1 MMEYQEVKVYAPAT
15 VANLAV
21 GYDILGLALESP
33 GDEVIVRQGTRSGL
47 HITRITGDEGKLPLA
62 VEKNTAGYAALQLLR
77 HLGKTDMPIE
87 MEIHK
92 KMAMGTGLGSS
103 AASAVAGV
111 YGVNAYLGHP
121 LSKSEILRFAVEGE
135 QIADGAF
142 HADNVAPSLFGGI
155 VLIRSNDTLE
165 TTQLPVPAQLA
176 VAMVYPHIQILT
188 SESRAILSESVPLD
202 QVIAQTGNIATVISG
217 LYEGDMKKIG
227 TALCDVIIEPQ
238 RAHLIPQFSQL
249 KEIAINNAALGFSIS
264 GAGPS
269 LFALCDGLE
278 SAEQVRSALASH
290 LDSQT
295 IAADTF
301 VSTINTQGAYQIY

>member
-1 MMEYQEVKVYAPAT
+1 MENKEVKVFAPAT

-33 GDEVIVRQGTRSGL
+33 GDEVIVRKGTYSGL
-47 HITRITGDEGKLPLA
+47 KIVKITGDNGKLPL
-62 VEKNTAGYAALQLLR
+62 VTEKNTASYAALQLLK
-77 HLGKTDMPIE
+77 HLGKSDLPIE

-121 LSKSEILRFAVEGE
+121 LSKEEILRFAVEGE
-135 QIADGAF
+135 QKADGAF

-155 VLIRSNDTLE
+155 VLIRSNETLE
-165 TTQLPVPAQLA
+165 TTQLPAPSQLA
-176 VAMVYPHIQILT
+176 MAMVYPHIEILT
-188 SESRAILSESVPLD
+188 SESRAILSDRVSLD
-202 QVIAQTGNIATVISG
+202 QVITQTGNIATFVAG
-217 LYEGDMKKIG
+217 LYEGDLKKIG
-227 TALCDVIIEPQ
+227 SALSDVIIEPQ
-238 RAHLIPQFSQL
+238 RAHLIPQFFEL
-249 KEIAINNAALGFSIS
+249 KSIALENEALGFSIS

-269 LFALCDGLE
+269 LFAVCDGLQ
-278 SAEQVRSALASH
+278 SAEQVRNALASH
-290 LDSQT
+290 LESKG

-301 VSTINTQGAYQIY
+301 VSAINTKGAYQIY